1 MDSIRWG
8 ILATGNIAAK
18 LAAAIN
24 DVDDAELLAVG
35 SRSQASADAFGDKWG
50 VPRRY
55 NSYTALAAD
64 PDVDV
69 IYIATPHSY
78 HDDNMRLCL
87 EAGKHVLCEK
97 PFTLNASE
105 AETCVALAREKGLFL
120 MDAMWMRTIP
130 AIIQV
135 RRWLEDDRIGQP
147 RLLQADFTFD
157 MEFDPDH
164 RLFNPAL
171 GGGALLDVG
180 VYPLALAS
188 MVMGDPEMISGQAI
202 LGQTGVDELD
212 GIILSYPTEALAV
225 LSCGIRAEKP
235 QEATIMGS
243 NGRIVIHPPFHCPD
257 TLTLYSGDNAPETVT
272 IPFSGNG
279 YVHEVVEV
287 NSCLRDGRLES
298 PLMPLDETIRL
309 MRQMDTLRAMWGVRY
324 PGEQSP

>member
-1 MDSIRWG
+1 MDPIRWG
-8 ILATGNIAAK
+8 ILATGSIAAK
-18 LAAAIN
+18 LASAIN
-24 DVDDAELLAVG
+24 DVEDADLLAVG
-35 SRSQASADAFGDKWG
+35 SRSQESADVFGDTWN

-55 NSYTALAAD
+55 ASYEALAAD

-69 IYIATPHSY
+69 IYIATPHPY

-105 AETCVALAREKGLFL
+105 AETCVALARKKGLFL
-120 MDAMWMRTIP
+120 MDAMWTRTIP

-135 RRWLEDDRIGQP
+135 RRWLEDGRIGEP

-157 MEFDPDH
+157 MAFDPDH

-180 VYPLALAS
+180 IYPLALAS
-188 MVMGDPEMISGQAI
+188 MVLGDPVAISGQAI

-212 GIILSYPTEALAV
+212 GITLTYPSQALAV
-225 LSCGIRAEKP
+225 LTCGIRADKP
-235 QEATIMGS
+235 QEATITGS
-243 NGRIVIHPPFHCPD
+243 DGRIVIHPPFHCPN
-257 TLTLYSGDNAPETVT
+257 TLTLTSGDSQPKTVT
-272 IPFSGNG
+272 IPYRGNG
-279 YVHEVVEV
+279 YVHEVIEV
-287 NSCLRDGRLES
+287 NRCLRDGRLES

-309 MRQMDTLRAMWGVRY
+309 MRQMDTLRAAWGVVY
-324 PGEQSP
+324 PGE